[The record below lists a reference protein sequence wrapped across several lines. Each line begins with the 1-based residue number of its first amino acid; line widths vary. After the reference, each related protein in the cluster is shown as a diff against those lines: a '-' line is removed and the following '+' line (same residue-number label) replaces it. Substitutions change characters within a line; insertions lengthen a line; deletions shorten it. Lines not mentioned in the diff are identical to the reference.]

1 MNLHA
6 IVSGAI
12 GAVNPHEEVTLY
24 RCTGTTNTAGLV
36 HVAYEQEKVYAQVQA
51 PSAADLKLFNNL
63 ADAKHVKKFF
73 INASAYTINRF
84 EETAGDLI
92 KRADGSF
99 WLIDMI
105 RDDFSPAGWLCVI
118 ATLQHDPPEE
128 LPEDD
133 EGGGDDGLDGG

>member
-12 GAVNPHEEVTLY
+12 GSVNHHEMVTIY
-24 RCTGTTNTAGLV
+24 RCNGTTNNAGVVSVTYTSQDIL
-36 HVAYEQEKVYAQVQA
+36 AQVQA
-51 PSAADLKLFNNL
+51 PNAGDIKLFDNL
-63 ADAKHVKKFF
+63 ADAKHVKKFY

-84 EETAGDLI
+84 EETAGDII
-92 KRADGSF
+92 KRSDGSF

-118 ATLQHDPPEE
+118 ATLQHEPPEE